1 MADKRDVII
10 IGGGH
15 NGLVA
20 AYYLAKAGLKVR
32 VLERRPIVGGGAIT
46 EEIHPGFRC
55 STLAHATGPLLPKI
69 SRDMQLRK
77 HGLTMLEPRAR
88 VCSLAPDGRALV
100 LYQEASKSAEEIAKF
115 SAKDAS
121 RYGEFQEVTTR
132 IAGVLADLL
141 TQTPPV
147 IESPAAGDL
156 LQLLKTAKNIR
167 RLGKKNVY
175 RLLRW
180 APMAVADLVAE
191 WFDTE
196 LLRATVAARG
206 IFGNAVGPWSAGTGA
221 VLLLWAAMDAN
232 LAGPASFPAGGMGA
246 LTEALSKAACEAGVE
261 VRTNHDVSRIVVK
274 DGEACGVVLSDGTE
288 LAANIVV
295 SNADPKHTLLRLVD
309 PLHLDPSFVE
319 KMRHYRCSGTVAK
332 LNFAM
337 SDLPKFA
344 GLNGRLD
351 REALS
356 GRIHIGPEIDYLE
369 RAFDHS
375 KYGEISLEPYLDISI
390 PTITDSS
397 LAPAGKHVMSVHM
410 QFAPFQLKEG
420 NWGRRREELRDLVT
434 KTISG
439 YAPNFRELMLGCQV
453 ITPEDLEQTYGFA
466 GGHIFHGDLALD
478 QLFTMRPLLGWARYR
493 TPIRKLYLCG
503 SGTHPGLGLNGAS
516 GVNAAR
522 EIVKDLR

>member
-1 MADKRDVII
+1 
-10 IGGGH
+10 
-15 NGLVA
+15 
-20 AYYLAKAGLKVR
+20 
-32 VLERRPIVGGGAIT
+32 
-46 EEIHPGFRC
+46 
-55 STLAHATGPLLPKI
+55 
-69 SRDMQLRK
+69 
-77 HGLTMLEPRAR
+77 
-88 VCSLAPDGRALV
+88 
-100 LYQEASKSAEEIAKF
+100 
-115 SAKDAS
+115 
-121 RYGEFQEVTTR
+121 
-132 IAGVLADLL
+132 
-141 TQTPPV
+141 
-147 IESPAAGDL
+147 
-156 LQLLKTAKNIR
+156 
-167 RLGKKNVY
+167 
-175 RLLRW
+175 
-180 APMAVADLVAE
+180 
-191 WFDTE
+191 
-196 LLRATVAARG
+196 
-206 IFGNAVGPWSAGTGA
+206 
-221 VLLLWAAMDAN
+221 MDAN

-295 SNADPKHTLLRLVD
+295 SNADPKHTLLHLVD

-319 KMRHYRCSGTVAK
+319 KMRHYRCTGTVAK
-332 LNFAM
+332 LNFAL
-337 SDLPKFA
+337 SDLPKFT
-344 GLNGRLD
+344 GLSGRLD

-420 NWGRRREELRDLVT
+420 NWGSRREELRDLVT

-439 YAPNFRELMLGCQV
+439 YAPNFRELILGCQV

>member
-1 MADKRDVII
+1 MAGKRDVII
-10 IGGGH
+10 IGGGL

-20 AYYLAKAGLKVR
+20 AYYLAKAGFKVLI
-32 VLERRPIVGGGAIT
+32 LERRPVVGGGAIT
-46 EEIHPGFRC
+46 EEFHPGFRC
-55 STLAHATGPLLPKI
+55 STLAHVTGPLLPKI
-69 SRDMQLRK
+69 SRDMQLTK
-77 HGLTMLEPRAR
+77 HGLAMLEPQAR

-115 SAKDAS
+115 SARDAS
-121 RYGEFQEVTTR
+121 RYGEFQEVVTR
-132 IAGVLADLL
+132 IASVLSELL
-141 TQTPPV
+141 TQTPPA

-156 LQLLKTAKNIR
+156 LQLLRAAKNIR
-167 RLGKKNVY
+167 KLGKKNVY

-180 APMAVADLVAE
+180 TPMAVADLVSE

-221 VLLLWAAMDAN
+221 VLLMWAATDTN

-246 LTEALSKAACEAGVE
+246 LTEAMSKAAREAGVE
-261 VRTNHDVSRIVVK
+261 VRTNHDVGRIVIK
-274 DGEACGVVLSDGTE
+274 GGEAKGVVLSDGNE
-288 LAANIVV
+288 LAADIVV
-295 SNADPKHTLLRLVD
+295 SNADPKHTLLHLVD

-319 KMRHYRCSGTVAK
+319 KMRHYRSTGTVAK
-332 LNFAM
+332 LNFAL
-337 SDLPKFA
+337 SDLPRFA
-344 GLNGRLD
+344 GFNGRLD
-351 REALS
+351 RSALS

-375 KYGEISLEPYLDISI
+375 KYGEISQAPYLDISI
-390 PTITDSS
+390 PTISDPS
-397 LAPAGKHVMSVHM
+397 LAPAQQHVMSVHM
-410 QFAPFQLKEG
+410 QFAPFQLKDG
-420 NWGRRREELRDLVT
+420 NWNSRRDHLRDVVT
-434 KTISG
+434 GTISS
-439 YAPNFRELMLGCQV
+439 YAPNFRELILACQV

-466 GGHIFHGDLALD
+466 GGHIFHGEFALD

-493 TPIRKLYLCG
+493 MPIRRLYLCG

-516 GVNAAR
+516 GLNAAR